1 MDCVAVK
8 ERFTESNAHDLI
20 SKHDVVVDCC
30 DNIATRYVINDE
42 CIRQGKVFVSAATQR
57 FSGQVT
63 VYGHRNG
70 PCFRCMYPTT
80 PVTPDSERYGSK
92 LPILSPLPG
101 VVGSIEAVEV
111 LKRDERGL
119 SGIVVA
125 VLLILVAVLAVV
137 MLWGLL
143 KDYITDI
150 WEKITGQSS
159 GLS

>member
-1 MDCVAVK
+1 MRKFLNRLAVNAMCGDFTAK
-8 ERFTESNAHDLI
+8 E
-20 SKHDVVVDCC
+20 
-30 DNIATRYVINDE
+30 
-42 CIRQGKVFVSAATQR
+42 KVCQ
-57 FSGQVT
+57 
-63 VYGHRNG
+63 
-70 PCFRCMYPTT
+70 
-80 PVTPDSERYGSK
+80 
-92 LPILSPLPG
+92 
-101 VVGSIEAVEV
+101 AVED